1 MKTLA
6 AVLAMV
12 LMVAAI
18 SRAHAEV
25 KTEVVE
31 YRHGDVVLEGY
42 LAYDASLGGK
52 RPGVLVV
59 HEWNGHNPYVRKRA
73 EQLARFRTYGL

>member
-1 MKTLA
+1 MKTVA
-6 AVLAMV
+6 AVLAMAFV
-12 LMVAAI
+12 FAGVSPA
-18 SRAHAEV
+18 RGEV

-42 LAYDASLGGK
+42 LAYDDALRGK

-73 EQLARFRTYGL
+73 VQLARLG